1 LIPHEAHIAPRIAT
15 PIRKAIMMS
24 ARFCVVLKFSQ
35 KKTTWTMAYIHQLKT
50 TMIDAATRNPRPAG
64 TFSSIIIG

>member
-1 LIPHEAHIAPRIAT
+1 MLMPHEAHIAPRIAA
-15 PIRKAIMMS
+15 PIRKDIMMS

-35 KKTTWTMAYIHQLKT
+35 KKTTWTMVYINQPKT

-64 TFSSIIIG
+64 TF